1 MCAFRFYSV
10 AFIYLLDSYRL
21 HLLFERLQSREMD
34 NAVRNF
40 RFNFFTKIQ
49 LIFIIFFK
57 KCGNAV
63 REFNSFKINLMATLE
78 LIK

>member
-49 LIFIIFFK
+49 LIFLKILK

-63 REFNSFKINLMATLE
+63 REFNLFKINQMATLE